1 MTSKLFKLGDR
12 VHVVRFGGMAFSSQ
26 SVSSEHELTKRHKG
40 NGNFIIDKE
49 QYTERGVKVTGRS
62 TWGPRYRFVRSGSE
76 DLKKILEGNRS
87 VKLKHDIS
95 DSLDS
100 LRKFTAGMDVDGLDN
115 LDDALST
122 LVDEYQPN

>member
-1 MTSKLFKLGDR
+1 MTSELFKLGDR
-12 VHVVRFGGMAFSSQ
+12 VHVVRFGGMAYMTRN
-26 SVSSEHELTKRHKG
+26 VSSEHELTKRHKG

-49 QYTERGVKVTGRS
+49 QYTERGMKVTGRS
-62 TWGPRYRFVRSGSE
+62 TWGPCYQFVRSGSE
-76 DLKKILEGNRS
+76 ELKKILEGNRS
-87 VKLKHDIS
+87 VGLRHDIS

-122 LVDEYQPN
+122 LVDEYHPN